1 MCESTARA
9 LYALDQ
15 MRGTG
20 VYDIPQLRQLL
31 QNCEHD
37 NKGGNE

>member
-1 MCESTARA
+1 MCETAQRA

-20 VYDIPQLRQLL
+20 VYDIPKLRGLL
-31 QNCEHD
+31 ECDHD
-37 NKGGNE
+37 EKGGNE